1 MKLEIICT
9 RKSRVEI
16 TKELRNNNVPF
27 EFGDTMEKVQVE
39 DSPKVQMAIRMTKE
53 RVGLN
58 SIIVK
63 DLWTGIQL

>member
-39 DSPKVQMAIRMTKE
+39 DSPKTRMAIRMTRE
-53 RVGLN
+53 RKGLN
-58 SIIVK
+58 SLIVK
-63 DLWTGIQL
+63 DHITGIEL